1 MCVWF
6 NTKHNFLEKFAFYIF
21 EEMRISLKGAQS
33 SILEKAP
40 CTFESICWTHRAITK
55 LPFHTIPHSS
65 HLSALFST
73 PSITNFQ
80 IQTQKKIYNKFPNQV
95 RKKKKKSEYSKIF
108 QMEKCMGVT
117 DEVLKEKGERK
128 KKKSGRRRALE
139 RSGVDRKSVV

>member
-1 MCVWF
+1 MCIWF

-33 SILEKAP
+33 SILEKVSCA
-40 CTFESICWTHRAITK
+40 FESIRWTHRVITK

-80 IQTQKKIYNKFPNQV
+80 IQTQKN
-95 RKKKKKSEYSKIF
+95 
-108 QMEKCMGVT
+108 
-117 DEVLKEKGERK
+117 L
-128 KKKSGRRRALE
+128 
-139 RSGVDRKSVV
+139 